1 MGKKKSF
8 IVAGVK
14 DPIGIIL
21 FHSGTVGDAFD
32 VFVRKDKYKN
42 FVHYEKDLYKV
53 GCHIGKRA
61 EEILG
66 ENYVWIGSEDY
77 GHISN
82 IWVDEMVKELMSAGF
97 IRVSLQDV
105 ETCEVTD
112 AK

>member
-1 MGKKKSF
+1 MSKKKSF
-8 IVAGVK
+8 IIAGVK
-14 DPIGIIL
+14 DPIGVIL
-21 FHSGTVGDAFD
+21 FHSGMVGDAFD
-32 VFVRKDKYKN
+32 VFVRKDRYKN

-53 GCHIGKRA
+53 GCRIGKRA

-82 IWVDEMVKELMSAGF
+82 VWVDEMIKELMSAGF
-97 IRVSLQDV
+97 IEVSLHDV
-105 ETCEVTD
+105 ETCEVID